1 MTADGGGL
9 PDNQVIEA
17 SLADADCFTAIFE
30 RHFDAIYSYAARRL
44 GASLADDVSAA
55 VFIEAFAGRTRFDLS
70 QPDARPWLYGIATNL
85 IRRHHR
91 SEARR
96 LKAYARAAGTTAS
109 DALDLDG
116 RVDAAAAA
124 PQLAAALQALA
135 APDRDALLLFAWA
148 DLSYEAIAIATDVP
162 VGTVRS
168 RIHRA
173 RARLRTELGD
183 TALAPIAPTDA
194 TPRESDA
201 R

>member
-1 MTADGGGL
+1 MPTR
-9 PDNQVIEA
+9 
-17 SLADADCFTAIFE
+17 FTAIFE

-44 GASLADDVSAA
+44 GRELADDVSAA

-91 SEARR
+91 SESRR
-96 LKAYARAAGTTAS
+96 LKAYARAAGTTAP

-116 RVDAAAAA
+116 RVDAAAAG

-173 RARLRTELGD
+173 RARLRTDLGD
-183 TALAPIAPTDA
+183 GALAPIAPTDVS
-194 TPRESDA
+194 TRESDA